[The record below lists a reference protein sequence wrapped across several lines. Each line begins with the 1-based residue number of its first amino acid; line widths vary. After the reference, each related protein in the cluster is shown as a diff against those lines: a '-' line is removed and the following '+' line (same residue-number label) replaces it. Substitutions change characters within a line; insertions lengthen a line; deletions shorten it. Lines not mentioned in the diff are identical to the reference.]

1 MGVHVPIIE
10 GNLDMN
16 DSPSIRVVRA
26 LNTLLKELVDG
37 AARDSA
43 WVLNR
48 GDSGLLASLD
58 VLSAEAASASPDGRA
73 SIACHVAHLRY
84 GLELLNRWTD
94 DHDPFDSADYSVSW
108 RRGRVSIEEWRTL
121 RMALA
126 REAHAWVD
134 AVAQPRIW
142 NDQTMTGAL
151 ASAVHLAYHLGA
163 IRQIDRTAKGPAD
176 SGVTAGA
183 EV

>member
-1 MGVHVPIIE
+1 
-10 GNLDMN
+10 MN
-16 DSPSIRVVRA
+16 DGDSSQMVRSLRA
-26 LNTLLKELVDG
+26 LLKELIDG
-37 AARDSA
+37 AASDSG

-48 GDSGLLASLD
+48 SDRGLLASLD
-58 VLSAEAASASPDGRA
+58 ALSAEAASASHDGRA
-73 SIACHVAHLRY
+73 SIACHVDHLRY

-94 DHDPFDSADYSVSW
+94 DYNPFESADYSVSW
-108 RRGRVSIEEWRTL
+108 RRGPVSIEDWRTL

-126 REAHAWVD
+126 REAHAWAE

-142 NDQTMTGAL
+142 NHEMMTGAL

-163 IRQIDRTAKGPAD
+163 IRQIDRMAQGPAD

-183 EV
+183 EA